1 MKTIR
6 QTIMWLVLAMGLT
19 SCSGLFYDV
28 KADALRS
35 VQKGMTKQEVTRL
48 LGEPQFRRFDR
59 DLDEWEYSK
68 MVAGSGYTTIIVS
81 FEEDKVVAMDSFP
94 AANCHPAPSVTVGPS
109 EVVVAPPVTVY
120 LKGIREPEF
129 QRFYEKV
136 KSRTFKDDML
146 EEIAIGA
153 DRYSL
158 NCNQCARLMS
168 LFSFDDEKMKVLR
181 LFASHI
187 ADRENYEE
195 ILDELTS
202 LFKQDDAKKLLK
214 VDKYRF

>member
-6 QTIMWLVLAMGLT
+6 QTIMWLVLVMGLT
-19 SCSGLFYDV
+19 SCAGVFYDL
-28 KADALRS
+28 KSDALRN
-35 VQKGMTKQEVTRL
+35 VQKGMTKQEVARL

-68 MVAGSGYTTIIVS
+68 NVLGNGYTTIIVS
-81 FEEDKVVAMDSFP
+81 FEDDKVVAMDSFP
-94 AANCHPAPSVTVGPS
+94 SSNYHPAPSVTVGSS
-109 EVVVAPPVTVY
+109 EVMVAPPATVY

-146 EEIAIGA
+146 EEIIIGA

-181 LFASHI
+181 LFAPHI